1 MTRLSRTDALK
12 AAGLGVVI
20 ALILA
25 AVSMAARQAG
35 LTPLP
40 APVALAFAETLV
52 GAQSLP
58 PAVGTLFHTVWV
70 TVMTAGFVAASREAL
85 TLPRA
90 LSFGLALW
98 LVALLVFFPIIGWGV
113 AGLAVGPQLI
123 VGALVPHLIYAALL
137 WAGARL
143 LFGRGIRHQPA

>member
-1 MTRLSRTDALK
+1 MTKLSRTDSLK
-12 AAGLGVVI
+12 ALGLGVVI

-58 PAVGTLFHTVWV
+58 PAIGILFHTVWV

-90 LSFGLALW
+90 LGFGLALW
-98 LVALLVFFPIIGWGV
+98 LVALLLFFPTIGWGI
-113 AGLAVGPQLI
+113 AGLAIGPKLI

-137 WAGARL
+137 WGGAWL
-143 LFGRGIRHQPA
+143 LFGRGTRYQPA